1 MWDEGA
7 DERRYDEH
15 HPLEDQQVEV
25 PSPEPEVVRGDL
37 VELEEEHQGD
47 ECRLCILCKA
57 RESTLG
63 SGGKRRHEMKEEAE
77 RNARRHRQRQHP
89 VVQEILNLS
98 HPSSKALQISL
109 KRGLR
114 AKMFLIFV
122 DIRKQLHI
130 LKPVKDNTNLP

>member
-1 MWDEGA
+1 
-7 DERRYDEH
+7 
-15 HPLEDQQVEV
+15 
-25 PSPEPEVVRGDL
+25 
-37 VELEEEHQGD
+37 
-47 ECRLCILCKA
+47 
-57 RESTLG
+57 
-63 SGGKRRHEMKEEAE
+63 MKEEAE

-109 KRGLR
+109 KRGSR